1 MDWITL
7 ITHWFG
13 ENESVLSGIA
23 AFVVIAG
30 LLLTSFGRYFKI
42 FFAKKIYTSET
53 DPAPANKARSESKP
67 AIYIEPF
74 TGNSDEARSFALELN
89 NDVRRAVTNF
99 TGSILVTDVVLADYI
114 AYVDVSLTGSHCRTT
129 LRLQDRDNN
138 EDFWSNRFE
147 ADTENKLAA
156 IDQLSAKISSAIR
169 FEVSIRFSNRED
181 DSFEV
186 ELGRVGF
193 AMISLDPAVW
203 AEALVSAEKWL
214 DEQSENSMFQAIYG
228 GLLMHEIANGYAPLS
243 NEESEKAER
252 ALRKAVAL
260 NNRSD
265 FAHTMLGRYL
275 LYGQLDFAGARTS
288 YSRGLNINPLYSL
301 GIKSLAIFDIFA
313 GDTEQGLKLCKDS
326 NASTQRFEID
336 EQTMRVV
343 AAGELKLGNYEQA
356 LNWAEQAIRHAAA
369 TTTPS
374 LIMLAAAAGLAGN
387 EQVASQ
393 TVDSLK
399 ERHPEIT
406 IDTMRRW
413 PYKDDT
419 DWELFTSGLRKAGL
433 D

>member
-23 AFVVIAG
+23 AFVVITG

-42 FFAKKIYTSET
+42 FLAKTVYPAETSSPE
-53 DPAPANKARSESKP
+53 PKNPRPESKP
-67 AIYIEPF
+67 AVYIEPF
-74 TGNSDEARSFALELN
+74 TGNSDEARGLALELN
-89 NDVRRAVTNF
+89 DDVRRAVTNF
-99 TGSILVTDVVLADYI
+99 TGSILVTDIALADYI
-114 AYVDVSLTGSHCRTT
+114 AYVNVSLTGSHCRVTQ
-129 LRLQDRDNN
+129 RLQDHRNN
-138 EDFWSNRFE
+138 EDFWSGRFE
-147 ADTENKLAA
+147 ANIENRFKA
-156 IDQLSAKISSAIR
+156 IDQLSAKLSSSIR
-169 FEVSIRFSNRED
+169 YEVSTRFTNRED

-186 ELGRVGF
+186 ELGRMGF

-228 GLLMHEIANGYAPLS
+228 GLLMHEIANGYRPLG
-243 NEESEKAER
+243 NEENEKAER

-275 LYGQLDFAGARTS
+275 LYGRLDFAGARTS
-288 YSRGLNINPLYSL
+288 YSRSLDINPLYNL
-301 GIKSLAIFDIFA
+301 GLKGLAIMDIFS
-313 GDTEQGLKLCKDS
+313 GDTAKGLELCKDA
-326 NASTQRFEID
+326 NANTQSFQRD
-336 EQTMRVV
+336 EQSMRVV
-343 AAGELKLGNYEQA
+343 AAGELKLGNYNEA
-356 LNWAEQAIRHAAA
+356 LNWAEQAIRHADT

-387 EQVASQ
+387 DQVASQ

-419 DWELFTSGLRKAGL
+419 DWELFISGLRKAGL